1 MDDMQSGYKDRD
13 TGLFYVGDG
22 TYTDGGENLRA
33 SSEYEGIYQRPFL
46 TVRSFPSGERNCY
59 ALPTEAGARYLVRF
73 RIYYGNHDG
82 KNNSRLTRF
91 DLHIGANYWDTTDAS
106 SYTPWYEAV
115 FMAWASWA
123 PVCLVNT
130 GSGVPFV
137 STLELRLLGDTLYP
151 AVTASEWMAMYYRAN
166 MGSNIDLTRFPSDG
180 YDRFWWQTNFP
191 EWASKSTTETI
202 KEDPSFAEPLVVLQ
216 SAATPIGN
224 DTTTLN
230 YWWQER
236 KHASLFKVFLHFADF
251 QNTQTRQFDIYF
263 NGNQLNEKPDLSN
276 SSLHGALSKSFTL
289 LSALENLYDSD
300 GLMCDKIVNTSKN
313 RAVVIAISVVV
324 PVLVV
329 VVLLVAYFIW
339 LEKGK
344 PNALLDPAR
353 ESKLQNAL
361 GSGKGHGDY
370 LKSEYRLFTYK
381 ELKKLT
387 NNFKQVQSLSKVHHR
402 NLVSLVG
409 YCWEKG
415 HLALVYEYMS
425 QGNLCDR
432 LRGKNGVAEA
442 LNWETRLRIVLEA
455 AQGLDYLHKG
465 CIMPIVHRDLKTSN
479 ILLDNNLQ
487 AKIADFGLSKT
498 YLSDTQ
504 THISTTNLAGTAGY
518 INPEY
523 QTTGRLTKSCDVYSF
538 GVVVLE
544 VVTGQ
549 APTRMGYGH
558 IVQRVKKQ
566 IATGNISS
574 VADARL
580 GGAYDINS
588 MWNVVE
594 TAIMC
599 TQDSAAQRPTMST
612 VVVLLKESLALEE
625 AREKGSSVRASPT
638 TDTAALVSRV
648 GSLAR

>member
-1 MDDMQSGYKDRD
+1 MALLVFLLLFATSSVHVAGQTGFLNIDCGMDDMQSGYKDRD

-91 DLHIGANYWDTTDAS
+91 DLHIGANYWDTADAS

-151 AVTASEWMAMYYRAN
+151 SVTASEWMAMYYRAN
-166 MGSNIDLTRFPSDG
+166 MGSNIDFTRFPSDG

-191 EWASKSTTETI
+191 EWARKSTTETI
-202 KEDPSFAEPLVVLQ
+202 KEDPNFAEPLVVLQ
-216 SAATPIGN
+216 TPDGRYNITLAATAASMLPPMLNAVEVYTLIAL
-224 DTTTLN
+224 DSPTTYPTDFL
-230 YWWQER
+230 
-236 KHASLFKVFLHFADF
+236 KHITDPTACRILVDVIMAIKIEYGVKKNWMGDPCFPVKYAWDGIKCS
-251 QNTQTRQFDIYF
+251 NTSDNTMRITSM
-263 NGNQLNEKPDLSN
+263 DLSYN
-276 SSLHGALSKSFTL
+276 NITGSIPDSLPSLPSLRVLNLSGNHLTGDS
-289 LSALENLYDSD
+289 LS
-300 GLMCDKIVNTSKN
+300 
-313 RAVVIAISVVV
+313 
-324 PVLVV
+324 
-329 VVLLVAYFIW
+329 
-339 LEKGK
+339 
-344 PNALLDPAR
+344 LLDPAR

-387 NNFKQVQSLSKVHHR
+387 NNFKQVI
-402 NLVSLVG
+402 G
-409 YCWEKG
+409 KG
-415 HLALVYEYMS
+415 
-425 QGNLCDR
+425 
-432 LRGKNGVAEA
+432 GKNGVAEA

-465 CIMPIVHRDLKTSN
+465 CSMPIVHRDLKTSN
-479 ILLDNNLQ
+479 ILLGNNLQ

-504 THISTTNLAGTAGY
+504 THISTTNLAGTA
-518 INPEY
+518 
-523 QTTGRLTKSCDVYSF
+523 
-538 GVVVLE
+538 E

-566 IATGNISS
+566 IATGNINS

-580 GGAYDINS
+580 AGAYDINS

>member
-91 DLHIGANYWDTTDAS
+91 DLHIGANYWDTADAS

-151 AVTASEWMAMYYRAN
+151 SVTASEWMAMYYRAN
-166 MGSNIDLTRFPSDG
+166 MGSNIDFTRFPSDG

-191 EWASKSTTETI
+191 EWARKSTTETI
-202 KEDPSFAEPLVVLQ
+202 KEDPNFAEPLVVLQ
-216 SAATPIGN
+216 SASTTIGN
-224 DTTTLN
+224 DTTLN

-251 QNTQTRQFDIYF
+251 QNSQTRQFDIYF
-263 NGNQLNEKPDLSN
+263 NGNQLNEKPYSPPYL
-276 SSLHGALSKSFTL
+276 A
-289 LSALENLYDSD
+289 ACCVY
-300 GLMCDKIVNTSKN
+300 TSKWYRTPDGRYN
-313 RAVVIAISVVV
+313 ITLAATAASMLPPMLNAVEVYTLIALDS
-324 PVLVV
+324 PTT
-329 VVLLVAYFIW
+329 Y
-339 LEKGK
+339 
-344 PNALLDPAR
+344 PTDSLLDPAR

-387 NNFKQVQSLSKVHHR
+387 NNFKQVI
-402 NLVSLVG
+402 G
-409 YCWEKG
+409 KG
-415 HLALVYEYMS
+415 GFGVVYY
-425 QGNLCDR
+425 GR
-432 LRGKNGVAEA
+432 KNGVAEA

-465 CIMPIVHRDLKTSN
+465 CSMPIVHRDLKTSN
-479 ILLDNNLQ
+479 ILLGNNLQ

-518 INPEY
+518 IDPEY

-566 IATGNISS
+566 IATGNINS

-580 GGAYDINS
+580 AGAYDINS